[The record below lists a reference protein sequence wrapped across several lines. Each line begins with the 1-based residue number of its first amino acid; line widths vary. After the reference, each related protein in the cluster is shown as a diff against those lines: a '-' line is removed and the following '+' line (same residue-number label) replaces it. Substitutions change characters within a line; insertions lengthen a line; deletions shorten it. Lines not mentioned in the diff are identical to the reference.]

1 MALEPPSK
9 RRHIMQT
16 RSTTFSDILRASSD
30 ILRGAH
36 IEALPDEI
44 LMKIFS
50 KLDLVNFGN
59 TAKVSKRWKRL
70 SEDESLWNKINVS
83 FCAIPAKFIEKCLKN
98 GCKYLNLNDIHL
110 LGDINVP
117 TGTKLKY
124 LRVSG
129 NYDELAIYR
138 TGMGF
143 DNKTDEVKEELN
155 NHDGMVHDLMKS
167 SNLNSLEK
175 LSYKKVSL
183 DLDPL
188 VFNNCQTLTVLYI
201 SHVNLYLHDM
211 QLICNNLSELSQL
224 ALIYCSLENETISF
238 LCQNLTGKIKNLS
251 MNLNKEI
258 DPTGTSQFWR
268 KNQATSVTPD
278 QITALGQKCLN
289 LEEFFLGGEK
299 YTLSEA
305 TLDAIIDNLKNL
317 CKLRL
322 PEYLGEYSK
331 LLRVSTMLNLKNLYI
346 SNCIYQRALKKDL
359 PKLVINNGRFGT
371 ASPFSSINCCNGLW
385 EIKCDKLD
393 YFMEKSEHMKGLYN
407 NWWNINGLGI
417 MDMHENCGT
426 FSW

>member
-1 MALEPPSK
+1 MALEPPIK
-9 RRHIMQT
+9 RRHLIQT
-16 RSTTFSDILRASSD
+16 RITTSSDILRASSD

-50 KLDLVNFGN
+50 QLPLVNFGN

-70 SEDESLWNKINVS
+70 SEDESLWSKINVS
-83 FCAIPAKFIEKCLKN
+83 FSAIPATFIEKCLKN

-110 LGDINVP
+110 LGDVNVP

-129 NYDELAIYR
+129 NYDEFG
-138 TGMGF
+138 TEF
-143 DNKTDEVKEELN
+143 DSKTDEVKDELN

-188 VFNNCQTLTVLYI
+188 VFNNNQTLTVLYI

-224 ALIYCSLENETISF
+224 ALIDCSLENETITF

-258 DPTGTSQFWR
+258 DPTETSQFWR

-289 LEEFFLGGEK
+289 LEEFFLGGEE
-299 YTLSEA
+299 YFLSEA
-305 TLDAIIDNLKNL
+305 TLDAIIDNLKYL
-317 CKLRL
+317 FKLRL
-322 PEYLGEYSK
+322 PEYRGKYSK
-331 LLRVSTMLNLKNLYI
+331 LVRVSTMLNLKNLYI
-346 SNCIYQRALKKDL
+346 STIYERSLVIDL

-371 ASPFSSINCCNGLW
+371 ASPFTSINCCNGLW

-393 YFMEKSEHMKGLYN
+393 YFMEKSEHMESLDN
-407 NWWNINGLGI
+407 DWWNTNGFFVL
-417 MDMHENCGT
+417 DY
-426 FSW
+426 

>member
-9 RRHIMQT
+9 RRHLIQT
-16 RSTTFSDILRASSD
+16 RSTTSSDILRASSD

-50 KLDLVNFGN
+50 QLPLVNFGN

-70 SEDESLWNKINVS
+70 SEDESLWSKINVS
-83 FCAIPAKFIEKCLKN
+83 FGAIPATFIEKCLKN
-98 GCKYLNLNDIHL
+98 GCKYLNLNAIHL
-110 LGDINVP
+110 LGDVVNVP

-124 LRVSG
+124 LHVSG
-129 NYDELAIYR
+129 NYDEF
-138 TGMGF
+138 GMEF

-167 SNLNSLEK
+167 SNFNSLEK

-211 QLICNNLSELSQL
+211 KLICNNLSELSQL
-224 ALIYCSLENETISF
+224 ALIDCSLENETITF

-289 LEEFFLGGEK
+289 LEEFFLGGEE

-305 TLDAIIDNLKNL
+305 TLDAIIDNLKYL

-322 PEYLGEYSK
+322 PEYLGKYSK
-331 LLRVSTMLNLKNLYI
+331 LVRVSTMQNLKNLYI
-346 SNCIYQRALKKDL
+346 STIYERSLIKDL

-371 ASPFSSINCCNGLW
+371 ASPFTSINCCNGLW
-385 EIKCDKLD
+385 EIRCDKLD
-393 YFMEKSEHMKGLYN
+393 YFMEKSEHMEGLDN
-407 NWWNINGLGI
+407 NWWNTNGLLS
-417 MDMHENCGT
+417 MDY
-426 FSW
+426 

>member
-9 RRHIMQT
+9 RQHLMQT
-16 RSTTFSDILRASSD
+16 RSTSCSDILRASSD

-50 KLDLVNFGN
+50 QLDLVNFGN

-70 SEDESLWNKINVS
+70 SEDESLWSKINVS
-83 FCAIPAKFIEKCLKN
+83 FSAIHPEFIEKCLKN

-110 LGDINVP
+110 LGDVNVP

-129 NYDELAIYR
+129 NYDEF
-138 TGMGF
+138 GMEF
-143 DNKTDEVKEELN
+143 DNKTDEVKEELR

-201 SHVNLYLHDM
+201 SHVNLYLHDI

-224 ALIYCSLENETISF
+224 SLIDCSLENETITF

-258 DPTGTSQFWR
+258 DPTGISQFWR

-289 LEEFFLGGEK
+289 LEEFFLGGEE

-305 TLDAIIDNLKNL
+305 TLDAIIDNLKYL

-331 LLRVSTMLNLKNLYI
+331 LVRVSTMLNLKNLYI
-346 SNCIYQRALKKDL
+346 STIYQRSLIKDL

-371 ASPFSSINCCNGLW
+371 ASPFTSINSSNGLW
-385 EIKCDKLD
+385 EIRCEKLD
-393 YFMEKSEHMKGLYN
+393 YFMEKSEHMEGLDN
-407 NWWNINGLGI
+407 NWWNTNGLLS
-417 MDMHENCGT
+417 MDY
-426 FSW
+426 

>member
-1 MALEPPSK
+1 MALEPPCK
-9 RRHIMQT
+9 RQHLMQT
-16 RSTTFSDILRASSD
+16 RSTTFSNILRASSD

-50 KLDLVNFGN
+50 QLPLVNFGN

-70 SEDESLWNKINVS
+70 SEDKSLWSKINVS
-83 FCAIPAKFIEKCLKN
+83 FGAVPATFIEKCLKN
-98 GCKYLNLNDIHL
+98 GCKYLNLNDIHI

-129 NYDELAIYR
+129 NYDEF
-138 TGMGF
+138 GMEF
-143 DNKTDEVKEELN
+143 DNKADEVKEELN

-224 ALIYCSLENETISF
+224 ALIDCSLENETITF

-278 QITALGQKCLN
+278 QITALGQKCPN
-289 LEEFFLGGEK
+289 LEDFYLGGEN
-299 YTLSEA
+299 YTLAES
-305 TLDAIIDNLKNL
+305 TLDAIIDNLKSL
-317 CKLRL
+317 FKLRL
-322 PEYLGEYSK
+322 PEYLGQYSK
-331 LLRVSTMLNLKNLYI
+331 LLRVSTMPNLKNLNVCTSGNIINIEWEKSLDSDYKDI
-346 SNCIYQRALKKDL
+346 IRSLKKDL
-359 PKLVINNGRFGT
+359 PQLGINTSRLDT
-371 ASPFSSINCCNGLW
+371 AFPFTTLNSTEGLW
-385 EIKCDKLD
+385 EIRCESLAED
-393 YFMEKSEHMKGLYN
+393 YFISKFEHIDGLVDD
-407 NWWNINGLGI
+407 W
-417 MDMHENCGT
+417 
-426 FSW
+426 

>member
-1 MALEPPSK
+1 MALEPPIK
-9 RRHIMQT
+9 RRHLIQT
-16 RSTTFSDILRASSD
+16 RITTSSDILRASSD

-50 KLDLVNFGN
+50 QLPLVNFGN

-70 SEDESLWNKINVS
+70 SEDESLWSKINVS
-83 FCAIPAKFIEKCLKN
+83 FGAIPATFIEKCLKN
-98 GCKYLNLNDIHL
+98 GCKYLNLNAIHL
-110 LGDINVP
+110 LGDVVNVP

-124 LRVSG
+124 LHVSG
-129 NYDELAIYR
+129 NYDEF
-138 TGMGF
+138 GMEF

-155 NHDGMVHDLMKS
+155 NHDGMVRDLMKS
-167 SNLNSLEK
+167 SNFNSLEK

-211 QLICNNLSELSQL
+211 KLICNNLSELSQL
-224 ALIYCSLENETISF
+224 ALIDCSLENETITF

-289 LEEFFLGGEK
+289 LEEFFLGGEE

-305 TLDAIIDNLKNL
+305 TLDAIIDNLKYL

-322 PEYLGEYSK
+322 PEYLGKYSK
-331 LLRVSTMLNLKNLYI
+331 LVRVSTMQNLKNLYI
-346 SNCIYQRALKKDL
+346 STIYERSLIKDL

-371 ASPFSSINCCNGLW
+371 ASPFTSINCCNGLW
-385 EIKCDKLD
+385 EIRCDKLD
-393 YFMEKSEHMKGLYN
+393 YFMEKSEHMEGLDN
-407 NWWNINGLGI
+407 NWWNTNGLLS
-417 MDMHENCGT
+417 MDY
-426 FSW
+426 

>member
-9 RRHIMQT
+9 RRH
-16 RSTTFSDILRASSD
+16 ILRASSD

-50 KLDLVNFGN
+50 QLPLVNFGN

-70 SEDESLWNKINVS
+70 SEDKSLWSKINVS
-83 FCAIPAKFIEKCLKN
+83 FGAVPATFIEKCLKN
-98 GCKYLNLNDIHL
+98 GCKYLNLNDIHI

-129 NYDELAIYR
+129 NYDEF
-138 TGMGF
+138 GMEF
-143 DNKTDEVKEELN
+143 DNKADEVKEELN

-224 ALIYCSLENETISF
+224 ALIDCSLENETITF

-289 LEEFFLGGEK
+289 LEEFFLGGEE

-305 TLDAIIDNLKNL
+305 TLDAIIDNLKYL

-322 PEYLGEYSK
+322 PDYLGKYSK

-346 SNCIYQRALKKDL
+346 STIYERSLMKDL
-359 PKLVINNGRFGT
+359 PKLVLNNGRFAT
-371 ASPFSSINCCNGLW
+371 ASPFTSINCCNGLW
-385 EIKCDKLD
+385 EIRCDKLD
-393 YFMEKSEHMKGLYN
+393 YFMEKSEHMEGLDN
-407 NWWNINGLGI
+407 NWWNTNGL
-417 MDMHENCGT
+417 
-426 FSW
+426 FSLDY

>member
-1 MALEPPSK
+1 MALEPPIK
-9 RRHIMQT
+9 RRHLIQT
-16 RSTTFSDILRASSD
+16 RITTSSDILRASSD

-50 KLDLVNFGN
+50 QLPLVNFGN

-70 SEDESLWNKINVS
+70 SEDESLWSKINVS
-83 FCAIPAKFIEKCLKN
+83 FGAIPATFIEKCLKN
-98 GCKYLNLNDIHL
+98 GCKYLNLNAIHL
-110 LGDINVP
+110 LGDVVNVP

-129 NYDELAIYR
+129 NYDEF
-138 TGMGF
+138 GMEF

-155 NHDGMVHDLMKS
+155 NHDGMVRDLMKS
-167 SNLNSLEK
+167 SNFNSLEK
-175 LSYKKVSL
+175 LSYKKLSL

-211 QLICNNLSELSQL
+211 KLICNNLSELSQL
-224 ALIYCSLENETISF
+224 ALIDCSLENETITF

-289 LEEFFLGGEK
+289 LEEFFLGGEE

-305 TLDAIIDNLKNL
+305 TLDAIIDNLKYL

-322 PEYLGEYSK
+322 PEYLGKYSK
-331 LLRVSTMLNLKNLYI
+331 LVRVSTMQNLKNLYI
-346 SNCIYQRALKKDL
+346 STIYERSLIKDL

-371 ASPFSSINCCNGLW
+371 ASPFTSINCCNGLW
-385 EIKCDKLD
+385 EIRCDKLD
-393 YFMEKSEHMKGLYN
+393 YFMEKSEHMEGLDN
-407 NWWNINGLGI
+407 NWWNTNGLLS
-417 MDMHENCGT
+417 MDY
-426 FSW
+426 

>member
-1 MALEPPSK
+1 MALEPPIK
-9 RRHIMQT
+9 RRHLIQT
-16 RSTTFSDILRASSD
+16 RITTTSSDILRASSD

-50 KLDLVNFGN
+50 QLPLVNFGN

-70 SEDESLWNKINVS
+70 SEDESLWSKINVS
-83 FCAIPAKFIEKCLKN
+83 FGAIPATFIEKCLKN
-98 GCKYLNLNDIHL
+98 GCKYLNLNAIHL
-110 LGDINVP
+110 LGDVVNVP

-129 NYDELAIYR
+129 NYDEF
-138 TGMGF
+138 GMEF

-155 NHDGMVHDLMKS
+155 NHDGMVRDLMKS
-167 SNLNSLEK
+167 SNFNSLEK

-211 QLICNNLSELSQL
+211 KLICNNLSELSQL
-224 ALIYCSLENETISF
+224 ALIDCSLENETITF

-289 LEEFFLGGEK
+289 LEEFFLGGEE

-305 TLDAIIDNLKNL
+305 TLDAIIDNLKYL

-322 PEYLGEYSK
+322 PEYLGKYSK
-331 LLRVSTMLNLKNLYI
+331 LVRVSTMQNLKNLYI
-346 SNCIYQRALKKDL
+346 STIYERSLIKDL

-371 ASPFSSINCCNGLW
+371 ASPFTSINCCNGLW
-385 EIKCDKLD
+385 EIRCDKLD
-393 YFMEKSEHMKGLYN
+393 YFMEKSEHMEGLDN
-407 NWWNINGLGI
+407 NWWNTNGLLS
-417 MDMHENCGT
+417 MDY
-426 FSW
+426 

>member
-9 RRHIMQT
+9 RRHLMKT
-16 RSTTFSDILRASSD
+16 RSTTCSDILRASSD

-50 KLDLVNFGN
+50 QLDLVNFGN

-70 SEDESLWNKINVS
+70 SEDESLWSKINVS
-83 FCAIPAKFIEKCLKN
+83 FSAIHPEFIEKCLKN

-129 NYDELAIYR
+129 NYDEF
-138 TGMGF
+138 GMEF
-143 DNKTDEVKEELN
+143 DNKTDEVKEELR

-224 ALIYCSLENETISF
+224 SLIDCSLENETITF

-258 DPTGTSQFWR
+258 DPTGISQFWR

-289 LEEFFLGGEK
+289 LEEFFLGGEE

-305 TLDAIIDNLKNL
+305 TLDAIIDNLKYL

-331 LLRVSTMLNLKNLYI
+331 LVRVSTMLNLKNLYI
-346 SNCIYQRALKKDL
+346 STIYQRSLIKDL

-371 ASPFSSINCCNGLW
+371 ASPFTSINSSNGLW
-385 EIKCDKLD
+385 EIRCEKLD
-393 YFMEKSEHMKGLYN
+393 YFMEKSEHMEGLDN
-407 NWWNINGLGI
+407 NWWNTNGLLS
-417 MDMHENCGT
+417 MDY
-426 FSW
+426 

>member
-1 MALEPPSK
+1 MALEPPIK
-9 RRHIMQT
+9 RRHLIQT
-16 RSTTFSDILRASSD
+16 RITTTSSDILRASSD

-50 KLDLVNFGN
+50 QLPLVNFGN

-70 SEDESLWNKINVS
+70 SEDESLWSKINVS
-83 FCAIPAKFIEKCLKN
+83 FGAIPATFIEKCLKN
-98 GCKYLNLNDIHL
+98 GCKYLNLNAIHL
-110 LGDINVP
+110 LGDVVNVP

-129 NYDELAIYR
+129 NYDEF
-138 TGMGF
+138 GMEF

-167 SNLNSLEK
+167 SNFNSLEK

-211 QLICNNLSELSQL
+211 KLICNNLSELSQL
-224 ALIYCSLENETISF
+224 ALIDCSLENETITF

-289 LEEFFLGGEK
+289 LEEFFLGGEE

-305 TLDAIIDNLKNL
+305 TLDAIIDNLKYL

-322 PEYLGEYSK
+322 PEYLGKYSK
-331 LLRVSTMLNLKNLYI
+331 LVRVSTMQNLKNLYI
-346 SNCIYQRALKKDL
+346 STIYERSLIKDL

-371 ASPFSSINCCNGLW
+371 ASPFTSINCCNGLW
-385 EIKCDKLD
+385 EIRCDKLD
-393 YFMEKSEHMKGLYN
+393 YFMEKSEHMEGLDN
-407 NWWNINGLGI
+407 NWWNTNGLLS
-417 MDMHENCGT
+417 MDY
-426 FSW
+426 